1 MSFSNDLNQF
11 AANIENQANR
21 RVRRVALAAFQ
32 EINKASPVDKGTF
45 RANWVVAMDTLDR
58 TFDLSKDRKDWQETV
73 SVGMTAIT
81 NGAKL
86 GTTIYICNSVP
97 YAIQI
102 ENGYGGSDRVQR
114 PEGVVEPSITVIKN
128 AIQSGRL

>member
-1 MSFSNDLNQF
+1 MSFNGDLNQF
-11 AANIENQANR
+11 AAHVENKSNA

-32 EINKASPVDKGTF
+32 AINRASPVDKGTF
-45 RANWVVAMDTLDR
+45 RANWVIAVDTLDR
-58 TFDLSKDRKDWQETV
+58 SFDLSKDQKDWQETV
-73 SVGMTAIT
+73 SVGMAAIT

-86 GTTIYICNSVP
+86 GTTIYISNSVP
-97 YAIQI
+97 YAIML
-102 ENGYGGSDRVQR
+102 ENGYSPQR

>member
-1 MSFSNDLNQF
+1 MSFSSDLNQF
-11 AANIENQANR
+11 AAHVENKANAQ
-21 RVRRVALAAFQ
+21 VRRVAMAAFQ
-32 EINKASPVDKGTF
+32 AINRASPVDKGIF
-45 RANWVVAMDTLDR
+45 RANWVIAIDTLDR
-58 TFDLSKDRKDWQETV
+58 SFDLSKDQKDWQETV
-73 SVGMTAIT
+73 SVGMAVIT

-102 ENGYGGSDRVQR
+102 ENGYGGSDHVQR